1 MGLQISIISMLIP
14 MLLKLFQKIEKY
26 GRFPYLFYKVNKAL
40 MSKPYTKIRQKTRLQ
55 TYKLKWKNSKYNF
68 SEQNPVRYQKYK
80 ILWPSMIYSKNAAY
94 FNIRKS
100 VNIICYISK
109 LKEGKNML
117 VTVYAHKAFAN
128 TAAIPDKTMGS
139 WNRKQLHTR

>member
-1 MGLQISIISMLIP
+1 
-14 MLLKLFQKIEKY
+14 
-26 GRFPYLFYKVNKAL
+26 
-40 MSKPYTKIRQKTRLQ
+40 
-55 TYKLKWKNSKYNF
+55 
-68 SEQNPVRYQKYK
+68 
-80 ILWPSMIYSKNAAY
+80 MIYSKNAAY

-128 TAAIPDKTMGS
+128 TAAEGTLRQRGLENFSAMTRSAMNLLSKPGS
-139 WNRKQLHTR
+139 